1 MKIRRLKI
9 SNYRGIKSLD
19 WVLPTD
25 ERLICLIGP
34 GDSGKSSILE
44 GLHLLLGDRWNPSLA
59 DTDFFNCDVSEPIVI
74 RAAITDLPAHL
85 LKETAY
91 GLWLSGI
98 DTAGEVSQD
107 PTDETEPCIIV
118 QLRIDD
124 SLEPVWTVERLLGG
138 EGKPLNTYARRE
150 FATFKVDERIDVH
163 LRWTRTSAL
172 GRLSDKGS
180 GAKNAMAIASR
191 AAREAL
197 ASIDDADLTA
207 VADRVQDQANLVGGG
222 RFTAI
227 HPGLDTSMASAGGN
241 LALYEGLVPLAGYGL
256 GSKRLT
262 GIAVQQLAA
271 GQRSTVLID
280 EVEHGLEPH
289 RLVRLL
295 QHLLGYE
302 EYSQVFITTHSP
314 VVVEQSQTESL
325 AVVRNDA
332 GSVVVH
338 SLATSAG
345 DVALRLRRSRPS
357 SFLARRII
365 VAEGKTEHG
374 LLMKYLETWDEDRR
388 TQGLSI
394 SAGDG
399 TVIQDAQGGSEVAI
413 RATALRELGYDVAV
427 LVDNDDTSID
437 DAIAAASAAGVEV
450 FRWDTGLNTESQV
463 VMHLDQGGVERMLD
477 LGIDMRND
485 RETVLLDLKKHGLPA
500 VVDTLSLSDWFAAGV
515 TDLAAAKEMVMKA
528 MIKSKWF
535 KDVDSGRRLGEW
547 LMVEQELFQ
556 GTSVEAALAGLRAFA
571 YPARPSGEEEAQA
584 VESDD

>member
-1 MKIRRLKI
+1 MRIRRLKI

-19 WVLPTD
+19 WVLPTE

-59 DTDFFNCDVSEPIVI
+59 DTDFHNGNVSEPIVI
-74 RAAITDLPAHL
+74 RAAITNLPARL
-85 LKETAY
+85 MKETAY

-98 DTAGEVSQD
+98 DAVGEVSQD
-107 PTDETEPCIIV
+107 PTDETDPCIIV
-118 QLRIDD
+118 QLQVDD
-124 SLEPVWTVERLLGG
+124 SLEPVWTIERLLGG
-138 EGKPLNTYARRE
+138 EGKPLNAYARRE
-150 FATFKVDERIDVH
+150 FATFKVDERADVH

-172 GRLSDKGS
+172 GRLSDKGT
-180 GAKNAMAIASR
+180 GAKSAMAIASR

-222 RFTAI
+222 RFTSI

-241 LALYEGLVPLAGYGL
+241 LALYEGLVPLSGYGL

-289 RLVRLL
+289 RLVQLL
-295 QHLLGYE
+295 RHLLGYK

-314 VVVEQSQTESL
+314 VVVEQSETESL

-338 SLATSAG
+338 SLASSAG
-345 DVALRLRRSRPS
+345 DIALRLRRSRPS

-365 VAEGKTEHG
+365 VTEGKTEHG
-374 LLMKYLETWDEDRR
+374 LLMRYLETWDDDRR
-388 TQGLSI
+388 TQGLSV
-394 SAGDG
+394 SAGEG

-413 RATALRELGYDVAV
+413 RAIALRELGYDVAV
-427 LVDNDDTSID
+427 LVDNDDASID
-437 DAIAAASAAGVEV
+437 AAIAEASSAGVEV
-450 FRWDTGLNTESQV
+450 FRWDQGLNTESQV
-463 VMHLDQGGVERMLD
+463 VMYLDQGGIERMLD
-477 LGIDMRND
+477 LGIEMRND

-500 VVDTLSLSDWFAAGV
+500 AVDTLSLSDWFAVGV
-515 TDLAAAKEMVMKA
+515 PDLATAKEIVKKA
-528 MIKSKWF
+528 MVKSKWF
-535 KDVDSGRRLGEW
+535 KDVDSGRRLGDW
-547 LMVEQELFQ
+547 LMVEQEYFQ
-556 GTSVEAALAGLRAFA
+556 GTTVETALAGLQTFT
-571 YPARPSGEEEAQA
+571 YPAPLFEGNQAQT